1 MSKVGKV
8 FRCAMYLRL
17 SKEDDSIAVASNSI
31 LNQEKMIRM
40 YIDDHDD
47 LVFKKKYIDDGVSGS
62 GFDRPGFNKMME
74 DVEAGKIDCIIVKDL
89 SRFGRNHYECD
100 RYMQVIFP
108 QKGIRFIAITDHYD
122 SNDETSET
130 DMFLIPIKNIMNDNY
145 CRDMSVKI
153 RTQLNTKRK
162 LGECVKNFAPYGYIK
177 DPNDKHKLIIDEY
190 AAFVVKE
197 IFFMKLKG
205 YSINSIVDELNERG
219 IKSPSEYKK
228 SQNSKYTATLQRNSV
243 AKWCTTEVR
252 NILSDMTY
260 CGSMVQGRITKPT
273 FKCKKS
279 KPVEKEMWTVVD
291 NTHEAI
297 IEWPHFKAVER
308 LLELETRIPP
318 SQKMVYPLSGMV
330 RCGKCGGKMIR
341 KVKSNKYGTYHYLIC
356 SNKLDKTCDMPMIAY
371 SEAEEV
377 VLNALQFHIRS
388 MVDVNYYLQ
397 NLDNS
402 SITDSIN
409 SILLMDI
416 NEKKNEIRVIENSL
430 AFLREK
436 HTSGVLGDAEYS
448 RLRKIKTAMLD
459 EAEESLELLRRK
471 HETSQNVA
479 DGDNSWLNIFKEYQ
493 NIGVLKREAVALFVR
508 NVVFGSDSSVEINFV
523 YQTELDELNKI
534 SDNVKLEQSICSE
547 AV

>member
-1 MSKVGKV
+1 
-8 FRCAMYLRL
+8 MYLRL

-31 LNQEKMIRM
+31 INQEKMIRM
-40 YIDDHDD
+40 YIDDHED
-47 LVFKKKYIDDGVSGS
+47 LVFKKKYEDDGVSGS
-62 GFDRPGFNKMME
+62 GFDRPGFNEMME
-74 DVEAGKIDCIIVKDL
+74 DVDAGKIDCIIVKDL

-122 SNDETSET
+122 SNNETSET

-145 CRDMSVKI
+145 CRDMSLKI
-153 RTQLNTKRK
+153 RTQLETKRK
-162 LGECVKNFAPYGYIK
+162 LGECVKNFAPYGYMK
-177 DPNDKHKLIIDEY
+177 DPNDKHKLVIDEY

-205 YSINSIVDELNERG
+205 YSVNSIVDELNERG

-252 NILSDMTY
+252 HILTDMNY
-260 CGSMVQGRITKPT
+260 CGSLVQGRITKPT

-279 KPVEKEMWTVVD
+279 KPVEKEKWIIVED
-291 NTHEAI
+291 THEAI
-297 IEWPHFKAVER
+297 ISRAHFKAIER
-308 LLELETRIPP
+308 MLEIETRIPP

-356 SNKLDKTCDMPMIAY
+356 SNKLDKTCDMPMIPY

-377 VLNALQFHIRS
+377 VLGALQYHIRS
-388 MVDVNYYLQ
+388 MMNVNYRLQ
-397 NLDNS
+397 NCDNS
-402 SITDSIN
+402 SIADSIN
-409 SILLMDI
+409 NILLMDI
-416 NEKKNEIRVIENSL
+416 NEKKNEIRAIENSL
-430 AFLREK
+430 CFLHDK
-436 HTSGVLGDAEYS
+436 HLSGVLGDAEYS

-479 DGDNSWLNIFKEYQ
+479 EGNDSWLEIFKEYQ
-493 NIGVLKREAVALFVR
+493 NINELKREAVALFI
-508 NVVFGSDSSVEINFV
+508 NNIVFHMDKRVEVTFV
-523 YQTELDELNKI
+523 YETELDELNKI
-534 SDNVKLEQSICSE
+534 SDNLKTEQEVCSE